1 MLPSLSDRWG
11 AKLQVLVPSHPEPAR
26 ASARRNALEGPKK
39 IDAVS
44 ISASGKGSKT
54 RYAVKVIMGST
65 STCSDLSIATTEPAV
80 PTHQEQSD
88 FKDAADEL
96 HHIVDSAHSGKRC
109 ELCSAILNW
118 FVLGENPD
126 AAMLM
131 FVSNE
136 RIARKLTKFLQDL
149 LALTIKYASN
159 DIQGCCAGQ
168 ILIPL
173 AVHKFLFN
181 PPATCAA

>member
-26 ASARRNALEGPKK
+26 ASARRNALEDPKK

-54 RYAVKVIMGST
+54 RYAVK
-65 STCSDLSIATTEPAV
+65 
-80 PTHQEQSD
+80 EQSD

-118 FVLGENPD
+118 FVLGENPC